1 MNIEKFVGEPEDIL
15 EKLYDAPLIDEVH
28 HEVFD
33 FKAYLA
39 LEPTEEYKNN
49 QTRIKREQD
58 EAKGIFVI
66 LSNSLPKEEAEP
78 NEEPNE
84 EKNVKE

>member
-1 MNIEKFVGEPEDIL
+1 MDISKFVGEDASIL
-15 EKLYDAPLIDEVH
+15 EKLYQPVDDSVL

-49 QTRIKREQD
+49 QDRIKREQD
-58 EAKGIFVI
+58 EAKGIFMI
-66 LSNSLPKEEAEP
+66 LSKREESREP
-78 NEEPNE
+78 EETKSEIKIE
-84 EKNVKE
+84 E

>member
-15 EKLYDAPLIDEVH
+15 EKLYENPVVDEVH
-28 HEVFD
+28 HETFD

-49 QTRIKREQD
+49 KNRIKREQD
-58 EAKGIFVI
+58 EAKGIFTI
-66 LSNSLPKEEAEP
+66 LSTPKGAEEEK
-78 NEEPNE
+78 E
-84 EKNVKE
+84 EKNINE

>member
-1 MNIEKFVGEPEDIL
+1 MDISKFVGEDASIL
-15 EKLYDAPLIDEVH
+15 EKLYQPVDDSVL

-49 QTRIKREQD
+49 QDRIKREQD
-58 EAKGIFVI
+58 EAKGIFTI
-66 LSNSLPKEEAEP
+66 LSKREESR
-78 NEEPNE
+78 EEE
-84 EKNVKE
+84 ETKSEIKIEE

>member
-1 MNIEKFVGEPEDIL
+1 MDISKFVGEDASIL
-15 EKLYDAPLIDEVH
+15 EKLYQPVDDSVL

-49 QTRIKREQD
+49 QDRIKREQD
-58 EAKGIFVI
+58 EAKGIFTI
-66 LSNSLPKEEAEP
+66 LSKR
-78 NEEPNE
+78 EEPREPE
-84 EKNVKE
+84 ETKSEIKIEE

>member
-1 MNIEKFVGEPEDIL
+1 MNIEKFVGEDASIL
-15 EKLYDAPLIDEVH
+15 EKLYKPVDDSVL

-49 QTRIKREQD
+49 QDRIKREQD
-58 EAKGIFVI
+58 EAKGIFTI
-66 LSNSLPKEEAEP
+66 LSKREESR
-78 NEEPNE
+78 EEE
-84 EKNVKE
+84 ETKSEIKIEE